1 MKSRTS
7 CRFTLLML
15 AFVFFSRDAGAQPS
29 RDRDN
34 SDTERRGYGDVMPEL
49 GQPKAYEPITI
60 IEAAKSGGI
69 AEARAAFLRG
79 ESINSRD
86 NRGASALLIAARTD
100 NIAVLRFL
108 LENDANPNLVEK
120 STGRTA
126 LIAASEL
133 GNGNMVRL
141 LLERKADV
149 NHQDRQG
156 EAPLMKAAR
165 TGSAD
170 VVKTLIHAG
179 ADVNATDYAGH
190 SALWHAQDARFPVIA
205 KLIAEAGGS

>member
-7 CRFTLLML
+7 CRYTLLML
-15 AFVFFSRDAGAQPS
+15 AFALFSMGAGAQPS

-49 GQPKAYEPITI
+49 GQPKAYEAITI
-60 IEAAKSGGI
+60 IDAAKSGGI

-79 ESINSRD
+79 ESVNSRD
-86 NRGASALLIAARTD
+86 NRGASVLLIAARTD

-156 EAPLMKAAR
+156 EASLMKAAR
-165 TGSAD
+165 IGSAD
-170 VVKTLIHAG
+170 VVKTLINAG